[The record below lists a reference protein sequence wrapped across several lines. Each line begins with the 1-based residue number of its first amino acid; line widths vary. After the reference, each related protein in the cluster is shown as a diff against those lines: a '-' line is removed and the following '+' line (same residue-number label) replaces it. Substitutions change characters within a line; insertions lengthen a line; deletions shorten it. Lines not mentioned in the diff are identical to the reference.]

1 MVADALSRKNKTIDA
16 DLDDNDERELLEL
29 RKINAK
35 VEVGPR
41 GSLLAQL
48 RVRSILRDKV
58 LEAQQ
63 NDDRVDKIRDNVKLG
78 VGTSFQIL
86 EDGMLAFGK

>member
-1 MVADALSRKNKTIDA
+1 MVADAFSSKNKTIDV

-48 RVRSILRDKV
+48 RVRSIL
-58 LEAQQ
+58 
-63 NDDRVDKIRDNVKLG
+63 
-78 VGTSFQIL
+78 
-86 EDGMLAFGK
+86 